1 MKLQT
6 SVVYGPVKSR
16 RLGRSLGVNLAPG
29 RVKAC
34 NFNCVYC
41 QYGWTAQPG
50 RVPWPDPAAVVNAVD
65 TALANDA
72 AIDCITLAGNGEP
85 TLHPGFARVVDGLVA
100 VRARRAPHARL
111 VILSNGSTLNRTDVV
126 HGLMQFDERHMK
138 LDAGDATTLLRLN
151 ACPVSLGRL
160 IADLRDMGSIT
171 LQSMFVRDVNGSI
184 DNTTPDALS
193 AWLDAVREI
202 RPNAVHLYSLDRSPA
217 MKSLKKVDAVDLQG
231 IASKVEALGIMARV
245 FM

>member
-1 MKLQT
+1 
-6 SVVYGPVKSR
+6 VKSR

-41 QYGWTAQPG
+41 QYGWTALPG
-50 RVPWPDPAAVVNAVD
+50 RVPWPDAAAVIRTLD
-65 TALANDA
+65 LALANDSA
-72 AIDCITLAGNGEP
+72 VDSITVAGNGEP
-85 TLHPGFARVVDGLVA
+85 TLHPAFARIADGIVE

-111 VILSNGSTLNRTDVV
+111 AILSNGSTLNRMDVV

-160 IADLRDMGSIT
+160 IADLRDIGSIT
-171 LQSMFVRDVNGSI
+171 LQSMFVRAANGSI

-202 RPNAVHLYSLDRSPA
+202 RPNAVHVYSLDRSPA
-217 MKSLKKVDAVDLQG
+217 MRSLQKVGGPELEG

>member
-1 MKLQT
+1 MQLQT

-41 QYGWTAQPG
+41 QYGWTGMPG
-50 RVPWPDPAAVVNAVD
+50 RVPWPDAASIVNAVD
-65 TALANDA
+65 VALATDPAVDA
-72 AIDCITLAGNGEP
+72 ITVAGNGEP
-85 TLHPGFARVVDGLVA
+85 TLHPAFARVVDGLVA
-100 VRARRAPHARL
+100 VRAKRAPGAKL
-111 VILSNGSTLNRTDVV
+111 AILSNGSTLARRDVV

-160 IADLRDMGSIT
+160 IADLRDVGAIT
-171 LQSMFVRDVNGSI
+171 LQSMFVRDLNGSI
-184 DNTTPDALS
+184 DNTTPGAVS
-193 AWLDAVREI
+193 AWLDAVHEI
-202 RPNAVHLYSLDRSPA
+202 RPNAVHVYSLDRSPA
-217 MKSLKKVDAVDLQG
+217 LKSLKKVDAADLQE
-231 IASKVEALGIMARV
+231 IASKVQALGISAHVYM
-245 FM
+245 